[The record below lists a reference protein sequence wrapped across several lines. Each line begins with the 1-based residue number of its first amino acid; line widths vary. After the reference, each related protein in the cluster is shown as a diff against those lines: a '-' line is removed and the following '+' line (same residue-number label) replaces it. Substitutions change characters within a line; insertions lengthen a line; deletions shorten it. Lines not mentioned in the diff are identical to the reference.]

1 MASEKAITGRI
12 MDYLNDLDQ
21 CFCHKTHGG
30 YFEGMKGKPDI
41 TGVIKGR
48 RFDFEV
54 KADEDCEATPVQKAV
69 IRKFRRAGGIAE
81 VVRSVNEVEKILKK
95 EGLA

>member
-1 MASEKAITGRI
+1 MASEKAVVKSII
-12 MDYLNDLDQ
+12 EYLNTLES

-30 YFEGMKGKPDI
+30 FYESLRGKPDI

-54 KADEDCEATPVQKAV
+54 KADESCDATPLQEAV
-69 IRKFRRAGGIAE
+69 IRKFCRAGGIAC
-81 VVRSVNEVEKILKK
+81 VVRSVDEVEKILKK
-95 EGLA
+95 EGLI